1 VIALCHDQRRYSIEF
16 GRVAMNSSWV
26 CVDASLVIRLVV
38 SAAGEPTQHLW
49 DQWDSERRQLA
60 APTLLYYE
68 VANALYCYHKL
79 GYLSASSVELA
90 FRAALAL
97 PLKLRGEPELH
108 WRALELAEEFSL
120 PAAYDAHYLALAEL
134 LGGEFWTVDGRL
146 ARTVQS
152 SLPWVH
158 LAE

>member
-1 VIALCHDQRRYSIEF
+1 VTVLCRDQRIYSIKF
-16 GRVAMNSSWV
+16 GRAAMNNSWV
-26 CVDASLVIRLVV
+26 CVDANLVLRLV
-38 SAAGEPTQHLW
+38 ADPADEPVQDLW
-49 DQWDSERRQLA
+49 EQWDSQRRQLA

-68 VANALYCYHKL
+68 VANALYRYQKL
-79 GYLSASSVELA
+79 GYVSDSSVQLA

-97 PLKLRGEPELH
+97 PLELHGEPDLH
-108 WRALELAEEFSL
+108 WRALDLADRFSL

-134 LGGEFWTVDGRL
+134 LEGEFWTADGRL

-158 LAE
+158 LVA